1 MTQLHQARS
10 TSVNVLGESELEQV
24 VGGYC
29 HRRRHHG
36 YGRKHCGSWRPRKCH
51 GEKSYE
57 APEYEHTESY
67 EESYE
72 STTDSGD
79 TQIVNVA
86 VTVNIAQVQ
95 G

>member
-1 MTQLHQARS
+1 MNKPNAARS
-10 TSVNVLGESELEQV
+10 TNVNVLAESELEQV

-29 HRRRHHG
+29 HRRRHYN
-36 YGRKHCGSWRPRKCH
+36 YGSKHCGGWRQRECH

-57 APEYEHTESY
+57 APATESSDY
-67 EESYE
+67 PTTDSYE
-72 STTDSGD
+72 SSPAGD

-86 VTVNIAQVQ
+86 VTIDIAQVQ